1 MIQKL
6 SEHLS
11 LQEIIKSQTATR
23 NGFQNTPTA
32 EHLDN
37 LRIMANELF
46 EPIRDAVSADR
57 GKDTPIPIS
66 SGYRSKKL
74 NDAIGGSS
82 RSQHSIGRAIDMDLD
97 GWYEDFS
104 NADLFFLIV
113 EDLDFDQI
121 IWEFGDDQNPNW
133 VHVSYV
139 SAEKNRK
146 KITMAFKKDGKTH
159 YINKN

>member
-11 LQEIIKSQTATR
+11 LQEIIKSQTASR
-23 NGFQNTPTA
+23 HGIQNTPSTA
-32 EHLDN
+32 HLNN
-37 LRIMANELF
+37 LRVLANELF
-46 EPIRDAVSADR
+46 EPIRAAVSADR
-57 GKDTPIPIS
+57 GKDTPVSIS
-66 SGYRSKKL
+66 SGYRSKLL
-74 NDAIGGSS
+74 NDKIGGST
-82 RSQHSIGRAIDMDLD
+82 RSQHSTGQAIDIDLD

-121 IWEFGDDQNPNW
+121 IWEFGDEDNPDW

-139 SAEKNRK
+139 NQEANRK
-146 KITMAFKKDGKTH
+146 KITKAYKKDGKTH
-159 YINKN
+159 YVNKN